1 MRVKAL
7 SWNVN
12 GLRAAHRNG
21 NFLTLLE
28 AESPDIL
35 GIQEIKAQVDQLP
48 AEVTQVPGYH
58 AYFNPAQRKGYSG
71 VAVYSK
77 TEPLEVTAG
86 LGIEEFDAEGRVLIL
101 RYPGFVLYNIYYPN
115 GRMSDERLAFK
126 MRFYDAFLQHA
137 NAMRD
142 AGNRLLICGDVNTA
156 HREIDL
162 ARPKENAQVSGFLA
176 QEREWVD
183 TFLSNGYLDTLRLFN
198 QEAGQYSYWDMQS
211 RARERNVGW
220 RIDYFFVDEALRP
233 AVQDAFILPQV
244 MGSDHCPVG
253 VVLEV

>member
-21 NFLTLLE
+21 NFLPLLE
-28 AESPDIL
+28 AEAPDIL

-48 AEVTQVPGYH
+48 AEVTAVPGYH

-77 TEPLEVTAG
+77 AEPLEVTAG

-115 GRMSDERLAFK
+115 GRMSAERLDFK
-126 MRFYDAFLQHA
+126 MRFYDAFLAHA

-162 ARPKENAQVSGFLA
+162 ARPKENAKVSGFLP

-183 TFLSNGYLDTLRLFN
+183 AFLANGYLDTLRLFN
-198 QEAGQYSYWDMQS
+198 QESGQYSYWDMQS

-220 RIDYFFVDEALRP
+220 RIDYFFVDQAFRP
-233 AVQDAFILPQV
+233 AVQEAFILPQV